1 MKKSNH
7 KDFLAKSFVLTVL
20 MAVIPFFA
28 FSSTVNGN
36 KDHTNTKSKG
46 EISLIT
52 PVNQQQTVTV
62 TGTVIDKYGE
72 TIPGANIIEKGTTN
86 GVITDMDGHYSI
98 NVSGSNPV
106 LIFSFIG
113 YTTQEVPIGSQ
124 RTLNITLQEESLD
137 LEEVVVV
144 GYGTQ
149 KKRDLTGAVAQVKA
163 GTLEKESPSTVQ
175 DLLRAN
181 VPGLNIGLDISAQG
195 GGKMEVRGKRSIN
208 ANNEPLLVV
217 DGVIYYGGLEE
228 INPNDIEQIDILK
241 DASSAAVYGAKSAA
255 GVVLITTKRGNE
267 GKPKIRF
274 NASVGAATLS
284 KKEKVYSP
292 EEYLRWREDV
302 QESIFAD
309 HKPGEFSN
317 PNNLPAGVTLEEWAS
332 YRPSTGDHTYDWLVR
347 LGLFE
352 PEINNYFAGRTH
364 DWYDDTF
371 QTGFRQDYNVNISGR
386 SDRVSYFWSLGYMNN
401 EGIRIGDAFTTYR
414 SRLKL
419 DMDVTKWF
427 TAGINV
433 QFSNRDNGAIPRSV
447 NQIWA
452 NTPYSTPTDLEGN
465 PMLYPTGIDN
475 ASSINSQYENSFIT
489 RESIRNSFT
498 GTMYAKIKLPY
509 GISYQVNF
517 SPRLQLFNYRNHRS
531 SQHPVWTSFGGDA
544 ERRSDMSYSWQ
555 VDNLIKWDYVFNK
568 VHQVEVTLL
577 QNAEENRAW
586 SERMLNQQ
594 FAPSDVLGFHRMQSG
609 TAPNTITYDTRNT
622 GDALMGRLF
631 YSYDKKYMVTASVR
645 RDGYSAFGMS
655 NPRAT
660 FPSVALGWVFTEEPF
675 FKFPAMDFGKL
686 RLSWGKNGNR
696 DIVVL
701 DEEKRNRGM
710 YAALSEMGTGMYIY
724 QDLSGKIYYANQ
736 VYVST
741 MENKDLKWESTAS
754 YNLGLDFSFLQSR
767 IAGNIDVYKMVTT
780 DLLIDRSLTQAIGF
794 DKVSANLGEVQN
806 TGFEFALNTVNIKNE
821 GFQWNSSLSFSLNR
835 NKINHLYGDYEDVL
849 DANGNVVGR
858 KEMDDIKNEWF
869 IGKDISSIWTYKV
882 IGVWQ
887 ENEAAQAAEYGQ
899 RPGDMKIKDVDG
911 NKYFDNS
918 DKEFIGYSTPRF
930 RWTFRNEFTFL
941 KNWTASFMLYSYWG
955 HKAPY
960 QRAKHFEAGTL
971 TKTNY
976 FKIPYW
982 TPENPTNKYARLYSD
997 DKNIGAN
1004 FYRNLSFIRLDNIS
1018 ISYAVPKN
1026 FLKKF
1031 SIENMNVYGS
1041 IKNVAL
1047 WAPDWEFNDPE
1058 AFNPEDTN
1066 AFGSASRTYTFGVNL
1081 TF

>member
-7 KDFLAKSFVLTVL
+7 KGLKVNSLVLTIL
-20 MAVIPFFA
+20 MAVVPFFA
-28 FSSTVNGN
+28 FSVNTGGN
-36 KDHTNTKSKG
+36 KEKTSFMKKG
-46 EISLIT
+46 ETSPMN
-52 PVNQQQTVTV
+52 PVNQQQTITV
-62 TGTVIDKYGE
+62 TGTIIDAYGE

-86 GVITDMDGHYSI
+86 GVISDMNGHYSI
-98 NVSGSNPV
+98 TVSSASAV
-106 LIFSFIG
+106 LSFSFIG
-113 YTTQEVPIGSQ
+113 YTTQDVPVGNQ
-124 RTLNITLQEESLD
+124 RSINVTLKDEALD

-163 GTLEKESPSTVQ
+163 SALEKESPSTIQ

-181 VPGLNIGLDISAQG
+181 VPGLNIGLDNTAQG
-195 GGKMEVRGKRSIN
+195 GGSMEIRGKRSIK
-208 ANNEPLLVV
+208 ASNEPLLVV
-217 DGVIYYGGLEE
+217 DGIIYYGGLNE
-228 INPNDIEQIDILK
+228 ISPNDIEQIDVLK

-255 GVVLITTKRGNE
+255 GVILITTKKGTE
-267 GKPKIRF
+267 GKPRIRF
-274 NASVGAATLS
+274 NASIGAATLS

-302 QESIFAD
+302 QESIFLE

-317 PNNLPAGVTLEEWAS
+317 PNNLPPGVSLEEWAS

-352 PEINNYFAGRTH
+352 PEINNYFAGRTY
-364 DWYDDTF
+364 DWYDATY
-371 QTGFRQDYNVNISGR
+371 QTGLRQDYNINISGR
-386 SDRVSYFWSLGYMNN
+386 SDRVNYFWSLGYMNN
-401 EGIRIGDAFTTYR
+401 EGIRIGDSYATFR

-419 DMDVTKWF
+419 DMEVTKWL

-433 QFSNRDNGAIPRSV
+433 QFSNRDHSSIPRSV
-447 NQIWA
+447 NQVWA

-475 ASSINSQYENSFIT
+475 ASSINSQYENSFID
-489 RESIRNSFT
+489 RSSIWNSFT
-498 GTMYAKIKLPY
+498 GTMYARISLPY

-517 SPRLQLFNYRNHRS
+517 SPRLQLNNYKNHRS
-531 SQHPVWTSFGGDA
+531 SQHPVWKSFGGDA

-555 VDNLIKWDYVFNK
+555 VDNLIKWDHVFNK

-577 QNAEENRAW
+577 QNAEENQAW

-594 FAPSDVLGFHRMQSG
+594 FAPSDVLGYHRMQSG
-609 TAPNTITYDTRNT
+609 TAPNTITNDTRNT
-622 GDALMGRLF
+622 GDALMARLF
-631 YSYDKKYMVTASVR
+631 YSYNKRYMVTGSVR

-660 FPSVALGWVFTEEPF
+660 FPSVALGWVFTEESF

-686 RLSWGKNGNR
+686 RVSWGKNGNR
-696 DIVVL
+696 DV
-701 DEEKRNRGM
+701 GM

-724 QDLSGKIYYANQ
+724 QDLTGKIYYANQ
-736 VYVST
+736 IYVST

-754 YNLGLDFSFLQSR
+754 YNLGVDFSFLHNR
-767 IAGNIDVYKMVTT
+767 ISGNIDVYKMVTS

-806 TGFEFALNTVNIKNE
+806 TGFELSLNTVNIKNE

-849 DANGNVVGR
+849 DANGNVIGR

-869 IGKDISSIWTYKV
+869 IGRDISSIWTYKV

-887 ENEAAQAAEYGQ
+887 ENEAAQAAEYGL
-899 RPGDMKIKDVDG
+899 RPGDMKIKDADG
-911 NKYFDNS
+911 NKYYDNE
-918 DKEFIGYSTPRF
+918 DKEFIGYKTPRF

-982 TPENPTNKYARLYSD
+982 TPENPTNDYARLYSD

-1004 FYRNLSFIRLDNIS
+1004 FYRDLSFIRLDNIS
-1018 ISYAVPKN
+1018 LNYTVPKD

-1031 SIENMNVYGS
+1031 NIENMSVYGTV
-1041 IKNVAL
+1041 KNVAL

-1058 AFNPEDTN
+1058 SYNPNSPND
-1066 AFGSASRTYTFGVNL
+1066 FGNTSRTYTLGVNL